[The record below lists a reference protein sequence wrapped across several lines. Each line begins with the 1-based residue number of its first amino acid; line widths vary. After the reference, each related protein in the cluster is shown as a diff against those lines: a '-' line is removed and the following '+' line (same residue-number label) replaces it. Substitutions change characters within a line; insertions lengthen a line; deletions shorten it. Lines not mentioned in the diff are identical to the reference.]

1 MKKSRVSP
9 ECRCNRGLSGIK
21 FVGSE
26 GVDAPGKDRTADIS
40 LTRSP
45 RGEVR
50 PGRQAKENE
59 RKEFLGIPRKVSRSC
74 ALRSFVA
81 LPRSQRTP
89 RTRRDFRTP
98 TDQRASTTGIYDNG
112 GRERTEGVGRSLW
125 LLNQGST
132 V

>member
-1 MKKSRVSP
+1 M
-9 ECRCNRGLSGIK
+9 
-21 FVGSE
+21 GSE
-26 GVDAPGKDRTADIS
+26 GVDAPGKDRAADIS

-50 PGRQAKENE
+50 PDRQPKEKE

-112 GRERTEGVGRSLW
+112 GRETRKDGRGRPESVVIKSGLD
-125 LLNQGST
+125 GRCS
-132 V
+132 VS